1 MITVAALSP
10 ALDVTYLVDA
20 LDGIQRPREVHRT
33 AGGKAL
39 NAARAAVL
47 LGGDVEAV
55 AVLGGGTGAVVAE
68 AARADGLPLTVV
80 EQQALTRTCVSV
92 HAADHEGL
100 TEIYEPAPAP
110 DERAFQAL
118 LSSWRARLA
127 QRPGWCVVSGGMPA
141 GLGPDV
147 LVRLLDG
154 LPPGCRT
161 AVDSHGP
168 ALRRLLADGPPP
180 DLLKVNR
187 AEAAEATGED
197 PAGELGVL
205 ADALRAATGG
215 LVVVTDGPAGA
226 RGVDAA
232 GSRHAALTGVH
243 GSYPVGSGD
252 AFLGGM
258 LVALDRG
265 DDLTAALRT
274 GTGAAAAN
282 ALVPG
287 AGRFDPAVARDLAA
301 RTSVGA
307 SAREPA

>member
-10 ALDVTYLVDA
+10 ALDVTYLVDS
-20 LDGIQRPREVHRT
+20 LEGIQRPREVHRT

-39 NAARAAVL
+39 NAARAAVR

-55 AVLGGGTGAVVAE
+55 AALGGGTGEVVAE
-68 AARADGLPLTVV
+68 AARADGLRLTQVA
-80 EQQALTRTCVSV
+80 QAALTRTCVSV
-92 HAADHEGL
+92 HAADRDGL
-100 TEIYEPAPAP
+100 AEIYEPAPAP
-110 DERAFQAL
+110 EDKALEAL
-118 LSSWRARLA
+118 LAALHQRLA

-154 LPPGCRT
+154 LPAGCRT

-168 ALRRLLADGPPP
+168 ALRRLLADGRPL

-187 AEAAEATGED
+187 AEAAEAVGAD
-197 PAGELGVL
+197 PGGELGGL
-205 ADALRAATGG
+205 AEALHAATGG

-226 RGVDAA
+226 RALDATGA
-232 GSRHAALTGVH
+232 CHALLTGVQ

-265 DDLTAALRT
+265 DDLAAALRT
-274 GTGAAAAN
+274 ATGAAAAN

-287 AGRFDPAVARDLAA
+287 AGRFDPAVARELAA
-301 RTSVGA
+301 RTSVRA
-307 SAREPA
+307 PAREPA